1 MKETVPS
8 TSAPNIS
15 LKQELLRK
23 STHIGALVIPGGYY
37 FLGLEQVTAFWILSC
52 ITLLMLVVDVSRLR
66 NWWFWRVFG
75 SRVFSHMLRKHEQ
88 DGDLTGAS
96 YILLTASVSI
106 ALFSKPVAIA
116 AISFI
121 IVGDVAAALIGR
133 KFGRTKIGNKTLEG
147 SLGCLAAT
155 FLVAVFAPGI
165 SLQVALLGAL
175 VATLVEAWP
184 MGVDD
189 NVSVPLLSGLAMTM
203 FIVLSSIN

>member
-1 MKETVPS
+1 MNEAALN
-8 TSAPNIS
+8 TSGENIS
-15 LKQELLRK
+15 LKQELIRK
-23 STHIGALVIPGGYY
+23 STHIGALFIPGGYY
-37 FLGLEQVTAFWILSC
+37 FSGLDRMTAFWIMSS
-52 ITLLMLVVDVSRLR
+52 ITLVMLVIDICRLR
-66 NWWFWRVFG
+66 NWRFWRVFARPVL
-75 SRVFSHMLRKHEQ
+75 SSMIRKHEQ

-121 IVGDVAAALIGR
+121 IVGDAAAALIGR

-155 FLVAVFAPGI
+155 FLVAVFTPGI

-203 FIVLSSIN
+203 FIVLSSIG

>member
-1 MKETVPS
+1 MKETVPR
-8 TSAPNIS
+8 TSGDNIS
-15 LKQELLRK
+15 FKQELLRK

-37 FLGLEQVTAFWILSC
+37 FLGLEQATAFWILSG
-52 ITLLMLVVDVSRLR
+52 ITLLMLVIDISRLR
-66 NWWFWRVFG
+66 KWRFWRVLG
-75 SRVFSHMLRKHEQ
+75 SRVFSHMLRKPEQ
-88 DGDLTGAS
+88 DGDLT
-96 YILLTASVSI
+96 SV
-106 ALFSKPVAIA
+106 ALFSKPGAIA

-155 FLVAVFAPGI
+155 FLVAVFTPGI

-203 FIVLSSIN
+203 FIVLS

>member
-8 TSAPNIS
+8 ISGGNIS

-23 STHIGALVIPGGYY
+23 STHLGALVIPGGYY
-37 FLGLEQVTAFWILSC
+37 FLGLEQVTAFWILSG

-66 NWWFWRVFG
+66 NWWFWRVLG
-75 SRVFSHMLRKHEQ
+75 SRVFSPMLRKHEQ
-88 DGDLTGAS
+88 DGDLTGAL
-96 YILLTASVSI
+96 YILLTASVSV

-155 FLVAVFAPGI
+155 FLVAVFTPGM

-203 FIVLSSIN
+203 FIVLSSID

>member
-8 TSAPNIS
+8 TSGENIS

-23 STHIGALVIPGGYY
+23 STHIGALIIPGGYY
-37 FLGLEQVTAFWILSC
+37 FLKLEQVTAFSILSG
-52 ITLLMLVVDVSRLR
+52 IALFMLVIDVSRLR
-66 NWWFWRVFG
+66 NWWFWRVLSG
-75 SRVFSHMLRKHEQ
+75 RVFSRMLRKHEQ

-96 YILLTASVSI
+96 YILLAAAVSVAI
-106 ALFSKPVAIA
+106 FSKPVAIA

-133 KFGRTKIGNKTLEG
+133 RFGRTRIGNKTLEG

-155 FLVAVFAPGI
+155 VLVAVFTPGI
-165 SLQVALLGAL
+165 PLQVGLLGAL

-203 FIVLSSIN
+203 FIVLGSIN

>member
-1 MKETVPS
+1 MMETAPN
-8 TSAPNIS
+8 TSGENIS
-15 LKQELLRK
+15 LTQEFLRK
-23 STHIGALVIPGGYY
+23 STHIGALVIPVGYY
-37 FLGLEQVTAFWILSC
+37 FSGLEQMTAFWFLSI
-52 ITLLMLVVDVSRLR
+52 ITLLMLVIDISRLR
-66 NWWFWRVFG
+66 NWWFWRVLA
-75 SRVFSHMLRKHEQ
+75 SPVFSLMLRKHEQ

-96 YILLTASVSI
+96 YILLTASASI

-121 IVGDVAAALIGR
+121 IVGDTAAALIGR

-155 FLVAVFAPGI
+155 FLVAVIAPGI

-175 VATLVEAWP
+175 VATVVEAWP

-189 NVSVPLLSGLAMTM
+189 NVSVPLLSGLAMSM
-203 FIVLSSIN
+203 LIVLSSID

>member
-8 TSAPNIS
+8 TSGGNIS

-37 FLGLEQVTAFWILSC
+37 FLGLEQVTAFSILAG
-52 ITLLMLVVDVSRLR
+52 IALFMLVIDISRLR
-66 NWWFWRVFG
+66 NWRYWRVLG
-75 SRVFSHMLRKHEQ
+75 NRVISHMLRKHEQ

-96 YILLTASVSI
+96 YILLTAAVTVAI
-106 ALFSKPVAIA
+106 FSKPVAIA

-121 IVGDVAAALIGR
+121 IVGDAAAALIGR
-133 KFGRTKIGNKTLEG
+133 RFGRTKIGNKTLEG

-155 FLVAVFAPGI
+155 ILVAFFAPGI

-184 MGVDD
+184 LGVDD

-203 FIVLSSIN
+203 FIVLSSNN

>member
-1 MKETVPS
+1 MKETVPIES
-8 TSAPNIS
+8 DEHIS
-15 LKQELLRK
+15 FGQELIRK
-23 STHIGALVIPGGYY
+23 STHLGALTIPVGYY
-37 FLGLEQVTAFWILSC
+37 LLGFERLEAFWILLY
-52 ITLLMLVVDVSRLR
+52 ITILMLVIDLSRLR
-66 NWWFWRVFG
+66 NWWFWRVLA
-75 SRVFSHMLRKHEQ
+75 SPVFSRMIRRHEA

-96 YILLTASVSI
+96 YILLTSCATI

-121 IVGDVAAALIGR
+121 IVGDAAAALVGR
-133 KFGRTKIGNKTLEG
+133 RFGRTKIGRKTVEG
-147 SLGCLAAT
+147 SLGCLGAT
-155 FLVAVFAPGI
+155 VLVAIFTPGI

-203 FIVLSSIN
+203 FIILTSIP

>member
-1 MKETVPS
+1 MKESVPN
-8 TSAPNIS
+8 TSGGNIS

-37 FLGLEQVTAFWILSC
+37 FLELEQVTAFSILSG
-52 ITLLMLVVDVSRLR
+52 IALFMLVIDVSRLR
-66 NWWFWRVFG
+66 NWWFWRVFS
-75 SRVFSHMLRKHEQ
+75 SRVFSGLLRKHEQ

-96 YILLTASVSI
+96 YILLAAAVSVAI
-106 ALFSKPVAIA
+106 FSKPVAIA

-121 IVGDVAAALIGR
+121 IVGDAAAALIGR
-133 KFGRTKIGNKTLEG
+133 RFGRTKIGNKTLEG

-155 FLVAVFAPGI
+155 FLVAFFAPGI
-165 SLQVALLGAL
+165 SLQVALLGAF

-203 FIVLSSIN
+203 FIVLSSNN

>member
-1 MKETVPS
+1 MV
-8 TSAPNIS
+8 
-15 LKQELLRK
+15 
-23 STHIGALVIPGGYY
+23 V
-37 FLGLEQVTAFWILSC
+37 LESIWQP
-52 ITLLMLVVDVSRLR
+52 
-66 NWWFWRVFG
+66 
-75 SRVFSHMLRKHEQ
+75 KHEQ

>member
-8 TSAPNIS
+8 TSGGNIS
-15 LKQELLRK
+15 FKQELLRK

-37 FLGLEQVTAFWILSC
+37 FLGLEQATAFWILSG
-52 ITLLMLVVDVSRLR
+52 ITLLMLVIDISRLR
-66 NWWFWRVFG
+66 KWWFWRVLG
-75 SRVFSHMLRKHEQ
+75 SRVISHMLRKHEQ
-88 DGDLTGAS
+88 DGDLTGAT
-96 YILLTASVSI
+96 YILLTASVSV

-155 FLVAVFAPGI
+155 FLVAVFTPGI

>member
-1 MKETVPS
+1 
-8 TSAPNIS
+8 
-15 LKQELLRK
+15 
-23 STHIGALVIPGGYY
+23 
-37 FLGLEQVTAFWILSC
+37 
-52 ITLLMLVVDVSRLR
+52 
-66 NWWFWRVFG
+66 
-75 SRVFSHMLRKHEQ
+75 MLRKHEQ

-96 YILLTASVSI
+96 YILLTASASV

-121 IVGDVAAALIGR
+121 IVGDAAAALIGR

-155 FLVAVFAPGI
+155 VLVAVFTPGI
-165 SLQVALLGAL
+165 SLQAALLGAL
-175 VATLVEAWP
+175 VTTVVEAWP

-203 FIVLSSIN
+203 FIILS

>member
-1 MKETVPS
+1 MKETAPN
-8 TSAPNIS
+8 TSDDNIS
-15 LKQELLRK
+15 LKQEFIRK
-23 STHIGALVIPGGYY
+23 STHLGALVIPGGYY
-37 FLGLEQVTAFWILSC
+37 FVGLEQMTASWILSS
-52 ITLLMLVVDVSRLR
+52 ITLLMLVIDVSRLR
-66 NWWFWRVFG
+66 NWWFWRVLA
-75 SRVFSHMLRKHEQ
+75 SPVFSSMIRKHEQ

-96 YILLTASVSI
+96 YILLTASATV

-121 IVGDVAAALIGR
+121 IVGDAAAALIGR
-133 KFGRTKIGNKTLEG
+133 RFGRTKIGNKTLEG

-155 FLVAVFAPGI
+155 ALVAIFTPGI

-175 VATLVEAWP
+175 VATVVEAWP

-203 FIVLSSIN
+203 FIILS